1 MQKKKFIYLIVGRSG
16 VGKDYL
22 AKLLYY
28 KGLNMVISYTTR
40 PKRYDG
46 ENTHIFISSD
56 EAAEITDKVAR
67 TEINGY
73 EYFATRRQVEDS
85 DLYII
90 DPNGIEELVQNMPD
104 VEFGIIYVE
113 SEKKAAAKAAEE
125 RGMDR
130 SKEREIFEKRRAS
143 EDTQFTRFEENWEDM
158 GGILEYSNVVYYK
171 AIYNDYKEET
181 MSKYADEL
189 MRELARRSR

>member
-1 MQKKKFIYLIVGRSG
+1 MQTKRFIYLIVGRSG

-90 DPNGIEELVQNMPD
+90 DPNGIEKLVQNMPD
-104 VEFGIIYVE
+104 IEFGIIYVE

-125 RGMDR
+125 RGMNR

-143 EDTQFTRFEENWEDM
+143 EDAQFTQFEKDWEDM